1 MRLLWGPMANAA
13 LPAGYGTVAR
23 EMYKALEKIGA
34 DLAQPTDFDYDV
46 AVLTGLPVSW
56 ALGKALR
63 PDVVW
68 HTMIEV
74 EPMPPHWASVINR
87 SGGCWVPSNWVHQ
100 TFHNGGVTVPMMV
113 SGYGIDTDAFQPAQ
127 DRAQRDGP
135 FRVLVW
141 GRGLLSRKNLTMAL
155 RAYVAAN
162 LPDAVLEIKVNTD
175 DVLAR
180 DGMGV
185 IGRDDVTVIAKDWTI
200 SQVAR
205 WLQGGDVLLYLSS
218 GEGFGLMP
226 LEAMATGLPVV
237 CAANTG
243 MLDYLDEDVAY
254 PVACRPAS
262 VATYKQHFGYDA
274 IGFEPIFEAAVAQLE
289 AVYNDRRR
297 ALQVGQR
304 AAAKAACFTWERAA
318 RQALLGLHQLIG
330 G

>member
-1 MRLLWGPMANAA
+1 MKLLWGPMANAH

-23 EMYKALEKIGA
+23 EMGKALDEVGA
-34 DLAQPTDFDYDV
+34 DLVEATCFDYDV
-46 AVLTGLPVSW
+46 AILTGLPVAW

-63 PDVVW
+63 PDVLW

-87 SGGCWVPSNWVHQ
+87 AGGCWVPSTWVYQ
-100 TFHNGGVTVPMMV
+100 TFRDGGVKTPMMI
-113 SGYGIDTDAFQPAQ
+113 SGYGIDTEAFQPV
-127 DRAQRDGP
+127 DRAGRDGP

-141 GRGLLSRKNLTMAL
+141 GRGLLSRKNLMLAL
-155 RAYVAAN
+155 RAYVAAD
-162 LPDAVLEIKVNTD
+162 LPDTVLEIKVNTD

-185 IGRDDVTVIAKDWTI
+185 IGRDDVTIIARDWTI

-205 WLQGGDVLLYLSS
+205 WLQSGDVLLYLSS

-243 MLDYLDEDVAY
+243 MLDYLSEEVAY
-254 PVACRPAS
+254 PVSCRPAP
-262 VATYKQHFGYDA
+262 VPTYEHHFGYDA
-274 IGFEPIFEAAVAQLE
+274 IGFEPIFDAAVAQLR
-289 AVYNDRRR
+289 AVYDDRSR
-297 ALQVGQR
+297 ALAVGKK
-304 AAAKAACFTWERAA
+304 AAALAAGYTWQRAA
-318 RQALLGLHQLIG
+318 RQALLGISQIFG